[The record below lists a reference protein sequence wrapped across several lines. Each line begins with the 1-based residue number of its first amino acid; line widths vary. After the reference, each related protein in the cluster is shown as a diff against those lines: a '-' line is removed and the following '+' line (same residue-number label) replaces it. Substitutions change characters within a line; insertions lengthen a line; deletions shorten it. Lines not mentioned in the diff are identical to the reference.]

1 MGLGMR
7 STLYAPCPGCKEK
20 TLIQE
25 MQGKLTCAACSF
37 DYASL
42 AEDPE
47 RLEAHLV
54 TLLKEGPL
62 SQLAA
67 LELHRRLTRMP
78 NVESIAK
85 VRELATKNGVTLP
98 DPADAGKAFR
108 SIMMG
113 VGGIVIAIVALIV
126 YAVTR

>member
-1 MGLGMR
+1 MR
-7 STLYAPCPGCKEK
+7 STLYAPCPGCKDK

-25 MQGKLTCAACSF
+25 IQGKLSCAACSF
-37 DYASL
+37 DYATL
-42 AEDPE
+42 TDDPE

-54 TLLKEGPL
+54 LLLKDGPL

-67 LELHRRLTRMP
+67 LEMHRRLTRMP

-98 DPADAGKAFR
+98 DPADANKLARNVLFGLAA
-108 SIMMG
+108 M
-113 VGGIVIAIVALIV
+113 
-126 YAVTR
+126 